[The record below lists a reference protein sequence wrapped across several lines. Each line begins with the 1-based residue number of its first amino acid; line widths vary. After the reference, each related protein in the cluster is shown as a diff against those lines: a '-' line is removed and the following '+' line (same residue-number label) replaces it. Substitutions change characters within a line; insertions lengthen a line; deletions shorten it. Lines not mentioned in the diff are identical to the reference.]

1 MNSTASEWNMVDSLR
16 DQLLKAG
23 LQPSPK
29 PPAPARGERVAQDA
43 SRAGAGAGKHDTS
56 GKPGAGASGDR
67 APARIAQRGRG
78 TARAQAAG
86 KPAPRRADA
95 SQEEIDLARAYALR
109 HAQEQ
114 REKATAE
121 RAAAER
127 ARRRKEQRE
136 KAQALVQGKT
146 LNRAEAELMRHFEY
160 GGKIRR
166 VHVDAAQLRALNA
179 GELGVIQLDGRYWL
193 VERALAESVREVAPQ
208 HVALLPD
215 PGAGDDADEFGA
227 LPDPA

>member
-1 MNSTASEWNMVDSLR
+1 MVDSLR

-23 LQPSPK
+23 LKPSPK
-29 PPAPARGERVAQDA
+29 PPVPARSARAGQDA
-43 SRAGAGAGKHDTS
+43 SRAGAGVGKHDTS

-67 APARIAQRGRG
+67 APARAAQRGCG
-78 TARAQAAG
+78 TARTQAAG
-86 KPAPRRADA
+86 RPAPRSVDA